1 MYTDMWK
8 HCRSELFKMEI
19 RKILPIASLYQATTW
34 MSAPCRLTFLV
45 GVQDGGLKN
54 VVLSGLT
61 DEES

>member
-8 HCRSELFKMEI
+8 HCRLELFKMEI
-19 RKILPIASLYQATTW
+19 CKFLPIASLYQATIW
-34 MSAPCRLTFLV
+34 MIAPCGFTFLV